1 MIEFLNAVFTVLV
14 IIICIY
20 IARHYLFT
28 VVALY
33 PKNKPFPSREYSN
46 IVYEPKVSVLIPA
59 RDEEDVIERI
69 LQRMTEL
76 TYPKEKFEVIVID
89 DASTDQTAKNA
100 KRFAKHYDYIHF
112 VQRSQQEGGKG
123 KPEALN
129 YALKFVSGEIIYC
142 FDADYYPQR
151 NVIEKLTES
160 FKDPKVGAVQ
170 GRVTV
175 LNESNTII
183 TRLVTLERTGGY
195 RVDQFARNELE
206 LIPQYGGT
214 VGGFRRN
221 LIEQLGGWDPNMLAE
236 DTDLT
241 FRIYLAGFT
250 IKYLNYADC
259 YEEAVETWS
268 SYWRQRTRWSTG
280 HMQCAFRYV
289 RAVLRS
295 KNLSFCQKVDGFLL
309 LNIYFL
315 PLLSVLAWILGALLF
330 FFYPLE
336 HLKLLWMVVPLSF
349 YSSVGNFAPFFEV
362 GIGAYLDGRDRICWL
377 IPLLFITFMFNVL
390 ICTKSF
396 IDICIGKLS
405 GKKSHAWKKT
415 VHKGNRVRGAI

>member
-1 MIEFLNAVFTVLV
+1 VFLNTVFTVLV
-14 IIICIY
+14 GIISVY

-28 VVALY
+28 VTALY
-33 PKNKPFPSREYSN
+33 PKNNPSSVEYCN
-46 IVYEPKVSVLIPA
+46 VFYEPKVSVLIPA
-59 RDEEDVIERI
+59 RDEEHVIERI

-76 TYPKEKFEVIVID
+76 TYPKDKFEVIVID
-89 DASTDQTAKNA
+89 DASKDQTAKNA
-100 KRFAKHYDYIHF
+100 KRFAKHYDFIHF

-123 KPEALN
+123 KPAALN
-129 YALKFVSGEIIYC
+129 CVLQFVTGEIIYC

-151 NVIEKLTES
+151 NIIEKLTES

-175 LNESNTII
+175 LNEPVSMI
-183 TRLVTLERTGGY
+183 TRLVALERTGGY
-195 RVDQFARNELE
+195 RVDQFARNELD

-221 LIEQLGGWDPNMLAE
+221 LIEKLGGWDPDILAE

-250 IKYLNYADC
+250 IKYLDYAEC
-259 YEEAVETWS
+259 YEEAVATWS
-268 SYWRQRTRWSTG
+268 SYWQQRVRWATG
-280 HMQCAFRYV
+280 HMQCAFRYMN
-289 RAVLRS
+289 AVLKS
-295 KNLSFCQKVDGFLL
+295 KNLRLRQKIDGFLL

-315 PLLSVLAWILGALLF
+315 PLLSVLAWILGAFLF
-330 FFYPLE
+330 FFYPTDNLE
-336 HLKLLWMVVPLSF
+336 LLWMITPLSF

-377 IPLLFITFMFNVL
+377 IPLLFLTFMFNVL
-390 ICTKSF
+390 ICSKAF
-396 IDICIGKLS
+396 VDICLCKIS
-405 GKKSHAWKKT
+405 GKKGHVWQKT
-415 VHKGNRVRGAI
+415 VHNGKRTVNVV